1 MDTNGH
7 WWTCWETLTP
17 QGLSSDTGSAYYHRF
32 MQGWRATRPV
42 DVARLN
48 NGVFCAV
55 LRKYCLL
62 FAVLIPTELV
72 GTVLIAHHR
81 VPSMSTG
88 HVLAVTVPLVLTG
101 FLTHF
106 VVGLLGVLF
115 IVAVGSLAWWRHVL
129 AIGGPSAALAALAS
143 ASRRIVLRLAHS
155 SNPAVVRGGVVRRD
169 RPIRDVPEHPL
180 LDQLR
185 CSLSILSTAPPAVP
199 IAPEDPLVR
208 IDQLIARRIA

>member
-1 MDTNGH
+1 
-7 WWTCWETLTP
+7 
-17 QGLSSDTGSAYYHRF
+17 
-32 MQGWRATRPV
+32 
-42 DVARLN
+42 
-48 NGVFCAV
+48 V
-55 LRKYCLL
+55 LRKYYVL
-62 FAVLIPTELV
+62 FKVLIPTELI

-81 VPSMSTG
+81 VPSMSIG
-88 HVLAVTVPLVLTG
+88 HVLAATVPLMLAG

-115 IVAVGSLAWWRHVL
+115 VVAVGSLAWWRHVL
-129 AIGGPSAALAALAS
+129 ATGRPSAALATLAA
-143 ASRRIVLRLAHS
+143 ASRRVVLRLAHS
-155 SNPAVVRGGVVRRD
+155 STPAVARGGVVRRE

-208 IDQLIARRIA
+208 IDQLISRRIA